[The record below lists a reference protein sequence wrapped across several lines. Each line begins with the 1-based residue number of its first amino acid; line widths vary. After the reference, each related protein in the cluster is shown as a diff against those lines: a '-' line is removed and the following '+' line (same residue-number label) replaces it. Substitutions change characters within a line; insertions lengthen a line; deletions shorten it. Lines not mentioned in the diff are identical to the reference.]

1 MQRIDGPTRSANL
14 PAPAAVGTGNSAP
27 GYFQK
32 GDPLAGTAPT
42 TLDVDWANGIQEEIA
57 SVIEHAGMELDK
69 ANRSQLLAALIGLFV
84 PKGGGSDFFFGPNE
98 FSMPLGGGVILKGG
112 SVAAFQ
118 EGVVTR
124 DFAQPFPTSCFLVLA
139 TAVNGTGS
147 IDRNIWAQRHSK
159 SAQSFGVMLQLS
171 GGSGANSIDGF
182 DWIAL
187 GN

>member
-57 SVIEHAGMELDK
+57 GVIEHAGMDLDK
-69 ANRSQLLAALIGLFV
+69 ANRAQLLSALLGLFV
-84 PKGGGSDFFFGPNE
+84 AKGGGSDFFFGANE
-98 FSMPLGGGVILKGG
+98 FSLPLGGGVILKGG
-112 SVAAFQ
+112 SVAYFT

-124 DFAQPFPTSCFLVLA
+124 SFAQPFPTSCFVVLA
-139 TAVNGTGS
+139 TAINTTGS
-147 IDRNIWAQRHSK
+147 IDRNIWAQRLAK
-159 SAQSFGVMLQLS
+159 SATDFSVMLQLS
-171 GGSGANSIDGF
+171 GGSGTNSIDGF